1 MLCYI
6 FVISSNYLKLYVIY
20 SSYIIIYNILH
31 YIILYIY
38 ISLYVCVP
46 MHTLYRPMSRFNCHW
61 LHLPAQRWDA
71 TRIWDQPPRA
81 WAELARWQPSE
92 WGSLDIPWIPGW
104 WLGLPLWKMMEFVSW
119 DDDIPNLWKNNPNV
133 PNHQPDSIGIPQVFS
148 SIYGNRTIAF
158 HKLKF

>member
-1 MLCYI
+1 MLYFCH
-6 FVISSNYLKLYVIY
+6 ISSNYLKLYVIY

-31 YIILYIY
+31 YIY
-38 ISLYVCVP
+38 ISLCVCVP

-104 WLGLPLWKMMEFVSW
+104 WLSPPLWKIWVRQLGWWHSQSMEIHKSH
-119 DDDIPNLWKNNPNV
+119 V
-133 PNHQPDSIGIPQVFS
+133 PNHQPVEFAS
-148 SIYGNRTIAF
+148 RTGSTSYLVA
-158 HKLKF
+158 HPT